1 MRELGAIRNCTVLD
15 EYSIERKVVQCSM
28 LLHMIGLPIGE
39 QKEMQNL
46 GARKSIKYN
55 CPIM

>member
-1 MRELGAIRNCTVLD
+1 MRELGAIRNSTVLD

-46 GARKSIKYN
+46 GPRKSIKYN